1 MAKTLKEALT
11 VMNNNKEVITKKDL
25 NKISW
30 RYILGSQLN
39 WNYERMMSSGYLYGI
54 MPVLKKLYKDDKE
67 LKDMAKTHNQ
77 FFNTNAI
84 FGNLIMGI
92 DVAIEE
98 KEGYK
103 AKETVAA
110 LKTALMGSLAGV
122 GDSLFHVIWGTIFGS
137 VAGTLAQ
144 QGSTVGCLLWIAANI
159 ALLFGRAALLP
170 LGYKQG
176 VKLVTTL
183 KDKLSAFTNA
193 ATVLG
198 VIVIGAL
205 IPTVIKV
212 ATPLV
217 YTNNGVK
224 LEMQATL
231 DGILPALIPVLLT
244 LLTYWMLGQKKL
256 NSTRVIWLV
265 LIFTIVLSAL
275 GILGLPVPQAK

>member
-1 MAKTLKEALT
+1 MSNQKL
-11 VMNNNKEVITKKDL
+11 TKKDL
-25 NKISW
+25 NKMSW

-54 MPVLKKLYKDDKE
+54 LPGLKKIYGDKPDE
-67 LKDMAKTHNQ
+67 YQEMMRVHNQ

-92 DVAIEE
+92 DIAIEE
-98 KEGYK
+98 KDGFK
-103 AKETVAA
+103 SKDTVVA

-137 VAGTLAQ
+137 VAATLAQ
-144 QGSTVGCLLWIAANI
+144 QGSIAGILMWVAANI

-198 VIVIGAL
+198 VTVIGAL
-205 IPTVIKV
+205 IPTVIKTTV
-212 ATPLV
+212 PV
-217 YTNNGVK
+217 VFKNNGVELK
-224 LEMQATL
+224 LQDTL
-231 DGILPALIPVLLT
+231 DAIMPSLVPLL
-244 LLTYWMLGQKKL
+244 LVALTYWLLGQKKL
-256 NSTRVIWLV
+256 NSTRVIWLLLV
-265 LIFTIVLSAL
+265 LSVVLSAF
-275 GILGLPVPQAK
+275 GIIA

>member
-1 MAKTLKEALT
+1 
-11 VMNNNKEVITKKDL
+11 MNNQAKNNNRSITKKDL
-25 NKISW
+25 TTCSW

-39 WNYERMMSSGYLYGI
+39 WNYERMMSSGYLFG
-54 MPVLKKLYKDDKE
+54 MLPVLTKLYGEDRETLKE
-67 LKDMAKTHNQ
+67 MMQTHNQ
-77 FFNTNAI
+77 FFNTNAN

-92 DVAIEE
+92 DIAIEE
-98 KEGYK
+98 QDGAD
-103 AKETVAA
+103 AKETIVA

-144 QGSTVGCLLWIAANI
+144 NGSIVGALIWIVANI

-183 KDKLSAFTNA
+183 KDKLTAFTNA

-198 VIVIGAL
+198 ITVIGAL
-205 IPTVIKV
+205 IATVV
-212 ATPLV
+212 RVEVPFV
-217 YTNNGVK
+217 YENNGVE
-224 LEMQATL
+224 LVIQDTL
-231 DGILPALIPVLLT
+231 DAILPGLVPVLLVM
-244 LLTYWMLGQKKL
+244 LVYWMLGKKSL

-265 LIFTIVLSAL
+265 LLATIALSAI
-275 GILGLPVPQAK
+275 GILGVPIPKR

>member
-1 MAKTLKEALT
+1 M
-11 VMNNNKEVITKKDL
+11 VMSNQKITKKDL
-25 NKISW
+25 NQISW

-54 MPVLKKLYKDDKE
+54 LPVLKKLYGHDE
-67 LKDMAKTHNQ
+67 SQMQDMMRVHNQ

-98 KEGYK
+98 QDGYK
-103 AKETVAA
+103 SKDTVAA

-137 VAGTLAQ
+137 IAGTLAQ
-144 QGSTVGCLLWIAANI
+144 SGSIIGCVIWIIANV

-170 LGYKQG
+170 LGYNQG

-183 KDKLSAFTNA
+183 KNQLSAFTNA

-198 VIVIGAL
+198 VTVIGAL
-205 IPTVIKV
+205 IPSVVKASV
-212 ATPLV
+212 PFVYKHDGVELV
-217 YTNNGVK
+217 
-224 LEMQATL
+224 LQDTL
-231 DGILPALIPVLLT
+231 DSILPAMVPVLLVA
-244 LLTYWMLGQKKL
+244 LTYWMLGQKKL
-256 NSTRVIWLV
+256 NSTRVILIILV
-265 LIFTIVLSAL
+265 LSIALSAL
-275 GILGLPVPQAK
+275 GILA

>member
-1 MAKTLKEALT
+1 MSNQKLTKQDLKQA
-11 VMNNNKEVITKKDL
+11 
-25 NKISW
+25 SW

-54 MPVLKKLYKDDKE
+54 LPILKKLYGHDEKK
-67 LKDMAKTHNQ
+67 LQDMLRTHNQ

-98 KEGYK
+98 EDGYK
-103 AKETVAA
+103 SKDTIIA

-137 VAGTLAQ
+137 VAGTLALN
-144 QGSTVGCLLWIAANI
+144 GSVVGCVIWIIANI

-176 VKLVTTL
+176 VKLITTL

-198 VIVIGAL
+198 VTVIGAL
-205 IPTVIKV
+205 IPYVIK
-212 ATPLV
+212 ATVPFV
-217 YTNNGVK
+217 YKKNGVK
-224 LEMQATL
+224 LNIQDNL
-231 DGILPALIPVLLT
+231 DAILPSLVPILLV

-256 NSTRVIWLV
+256 NSTRVIWII
-265 LIFTIVLSAL
+265 LILSIALSAL
-275 GILGLPVPQAK
+275 GILG

>member
-1 MAKTLKEALT
+1 MG
-11 VMNNNKEVITKKDL
+11 MNNQKLTKQEL
-25 NKISW
+25 NAISW

-54 MPVLKKLYKDDKE
+54 LPVLKKFYGNDESQLQ
-67 LKDMAKTHNQ
+67 DMMRTHNQ

-98 KEGYK
+98 EDGYK
-103 AKETVAA
+103 AKDTIIA

-122 GDSLFHVIWGTIFGS
+122 GDSLFHVIWVI
-137 VAGTLAQ
+137 
-144 QGSTVGCLLWIAANI
+144 ANI

-183 KDKLSAFTNA
+183 KNKLSAFTNA

-198 VIVIGAL
+198 VTVIGAL
-205 IPTVIKV
+205 IPSVVKATVPFVYKKDGV
-212 ATPLV
+212 ELV
-217 YTNNGVK
+217 I
-224 LEMQATL
+224 QDTL
-231 DGILPALIPVLLT
+231 DAILPSLVPVLLV

-256 NSTRVIWLV
+256 NSTRVIWII
-265 LIFTIVLSAL
+265 LILSIALSAF
-275 GILGLPVPQAK
+275 GILA

>member
-1 MAKTLKEALT
+1 M
-11 VMNNNKEVITKKDL
+11 VMNREEITKKAL
-25 NKISW
+25 NKASW

-39 WNYERMMSSGYLYGI
+39 WKYERMMSSGYLYAI
-54 MPVLKKLYKDDKE
+54 LPILKKLYTKNNK

-92 DVAIEE
+92 DIAIEE

-103 AKETVAA
+103 AKDTVTA
-110 LKTALMGSLAGV
+110 LKTALMGSFAGV

-144 QGSTVGCLLWIAANI
+144 QGSVVGCILWIVANI
-159 ALLFGRAALLP
+159 ALLFCRAALLP

-198 VIVIGAL
+198 VTVIGAL
-205 IPTVIKV
+205 IPSVIKV

-217 YTNNGVK
+217 YNHNGVS
-224 LEMQATL
+224 LSMQTTL

-244 LLTYWMLGQKKL
+244 LLTFWMLGQKKL
-256 NSTRVIWLV
+256 NSTRVIWIV
-265 LIFTIVLSAL
+265 LIMTIALSAL
-275 GILGLPVPQAK
+275 GILGVPISPAK